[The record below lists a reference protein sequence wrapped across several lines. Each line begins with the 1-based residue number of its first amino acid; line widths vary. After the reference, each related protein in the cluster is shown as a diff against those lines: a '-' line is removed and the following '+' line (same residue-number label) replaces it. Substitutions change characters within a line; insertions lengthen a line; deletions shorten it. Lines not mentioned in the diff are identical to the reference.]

1 MQCSPLYNNSS
12 DKIKNIIINLGS
24 TMFNYL
30 KLNEMNED
38 EIILKYNILNKNDM
52 KDEYENIINEL
63 KNEKNKNIASH
74 FDEMERQRISFEASL
89 KEEKNI
95 FNSINESLKVEIGQ
109 LKNKM
114 MICENEFR
122 DKFYDKYESEK
133 DQLKKIH
140 ESEMKNKDS
149 IIDIQNNKINPIID
163 RLVEKT
169 TFSNSTE
176 QGNYGEGF
184 LDEIVG
190 KGLSFDKEAYI
201 DDSSKKAVQVIELY
215 VSKMD

>member
-38 EIILKYNILNKNDM
+38 EIILKYNILNKNDL

-74 FDEMERQRISFEASL
+74 FDEMERQRISFEARL

-190 KGLSFDKEAYI
+190 KGLSFDKEA
-201 DDSSKKAVQVIELY
+201 
-215 VSKMD
+215 

>member
-30 KLNEMNED
+30 KLNEMSED
-38 EIILKYNILNKNDM
+38 EVILKYNILNKNDM
-52 KDEYENIINEL
+52 KDDYEIIINEL

-74 FDEMERQRISFEASL
+74 FDEMERQRISFEARL

-149 IIDIQNNKINPIID
+149 IIDIQNNKINPIND
-163 RLVEKT
+163 R
-169 TFSNSTE
+169 
-176 QGNYGEGF
+176 
-184 LDEIVG
+184 
-190 KGLSFDKEAYI
+190 
-201 DDSSKKAVQVIELY
+201 
-215 VSKMD
+215 